1 MEKTGETIKMCDMS
15 SEISTKVFEMLNP
28 DKVTVTKTSHSSSY
42 SRVIFINDEVHSS
55 DLLYPEGWVER
66 FGYFTNCG
74 NATGS
79 MYELAKIY
87 EKGQLVNELS
97 IYVLM
102 RIYCFGRPQIM
113 KRLGIE
119 IKLENRETVIYMNG
133 NRIEE
138 KDLQSKQASI
148 AVSKVSN
155 IADNTKL
162 YEFGKKLIDE
172 YRKDYNII
180 LSSRDIVKMYPDVTK
195 HIFIDASI
203 EERTNRKYMQ
213 YNKEIPKE
221 QIKEMIQTRDELQE
235 KSGYYKIYPQT
246 KIIDV
251 TNCKNAKE
259 SAKKVLEN
267 IKEVVKSG
275 I

>member
-1 MEKTGETIKMCDMS
+1 MKNIVIGIEG
-15 SEISTKVFEMLNP
+15 
-28 DKVTVTKTSHSSSY
+28 TVGSGKTSIC
-42 SRVIFINDEVHSS
+42 RE
-55 DLLYPEGWVER
+55 LLNYIDNSIILHGGEIYRAIVYG
-66 FGYFTNCG
+66 
-74 NATGS
+74 
-79 MYELAKIY
+79 MMQAKIKNTQNLDAF
-87 EKGQLVNELS
+87 E
-97 IYVLM
+97 
-102 RIYCFGRPQIM
+102 IM
-113 KRLGIE
+113 KKLGIE
-119 IKLENRETVIYMNG
+119 IELEDRETVIYMNDKKI
-133 NRIEE
+133 NE
-138 KDLQSKQASI
+138 KDLQSRQASI

-155 IADNTKL
+155 VADNTKL

-172 YRKDYNII
+172 YRKDHNII

-195 HIFIDASI
+195 HFFIDASI

-259 SAKKVLEN
+259 SAQRVLEN

>member
-1 MEKTGETIKMCDMS
+1 MNNIVIGIEG
-15 SEISTKVFEMLNP
+15 
-28 DKVTVTKTSHSSSY
+28 TVGAGKTSIARELLKNIENSIILHGGEIY
-42 SRVIFINDEVHSS
+42 RAIVYGMMQNKIENTENLDAFEV
-55 DLLYPEGWVER
+55 
-66 FGYFTNCG
+66 
-74 NATGS
+74 
-79 MYELAKIY
+79 
-87 EKGQLVNELS
+87 
-97 IYVLM
+97 
-102 RIYCFGRPQIM
+102 M
-113 KRLGIE
+113 KKLGIE

-133 NRIEE
+133 KKIEE
-138 KDLQSKQASI
+138 KELQSKQASM

-155 IADNTKL
+155 MANNAKL
-162 YEFGKKLIDE
+162 YQFGKKLIDE

-195 HIFIDASI
+195 HFFIDASI

-221 QIKEMIQTRDELQE
+221 QVREMIQARDELQE

-246 KIIDV
+246 IVLNV

-259 SAKKVLEN
+259 AAQMVLEN
-267 IKEVVKSG
+267 IKEAVTSG

>member
-1 MEKTGETIKMCDMS
+1 MNNIVIGIEG
-15 SEISTKVFEMLNP
+15 
-28 DKVTVTKTSHSSSY
+28 TVGAGKTSIARELLKEIENSIILHGGEIYRAIVYGMMQNKVESTENLDA
-42 SRVIFINDEVHSS
+42 FEV
-55 DLLYPEGWVER
+55 
-66 FGYFTNCG
+66 
-74 NATGS
+74 
-79 MYELAKIY
+79 
-87 EKGQLVNELS
+87 
-97 IYVLM
+97 
-102 RIYCFGRPQIM
+102 M
-113 KRLGIE
+113 KKLGIE

-133 NRIEE
+133 QKIEE
-138 KDLQSKQASI
+138 KELQSKKSSM

-155 IADNTKL
+155 MANNTKL
-162 YEFGKKLIDE
+162 YQFGKKLIDE

-195 HIFIDASI
+195 HFFIDASI

-221 QIKEMIQTRDELQE
+221 QIREMIQSRDELQE

-246 KIIDV
+246 IVLNV

-259 SAKKVLEN
+259 AAQMVLEN
-267 IKEVVKSG
+267 MKEAVTNG